1 MNDLFRTGLK
11 IPYIQDIFE
20 KKKKQNVSFLVKR
33 NYKLKLARDD
43 YILALRVAYLIL
55 GPPTL

>member
-11 IPYIQDIFE
+11 IPYIQDIFG
-20 KKKKQNVSFLVKR
+20 KKKQNVSFLVKR